1 MPSPKSGLI
10 RRISHPFAV
19 DMVKPKA
26 GLEVDIFGET
36 VSAVVAQDV
45 FYDPEGKVLKR

>member
-1 MPSPKSGLI
+1 M
-10 RRISHPFAV
+10 
-19 DMVKPKA
+19 DMVTGKA

-45 FYDPEGKVLKR
+45 LYDPEGKVLKR